1 MVRDVTS
8 ETDGAALLTAAA
20 ALRPRLVAVAAR
32 VLGQAEAEDVAQEV
46 LLRLVRTG
54 GPDDPGA
61 LRAWLVAST
70 WRLAADR
77 KKTTERRDAIVR
89 REELVRRGAPVRTSP
104 GLAEL
109 ADTADAAARAGRA
122 VDGLGEPYRTA
133 LKLRF
138 MEGLDFPEVA
148 RRMGALERTARTWV
162 GRGLT
167 QVRAALGATA

>member
-1 MVRDVTS
+1 MVRDAMS
-8 ETDGAALLTAAA
+8 ETDGAALLSAAA

-77 KKTTERRDAIVR
+77 KKTARRRD
-89 REELVRRGAPVRTSP
+89 ELVRRGAPAGSAP
-104 GLAEL
+104 GLVEQ
-109 ADTADAAARAGRA
+109 ADTAEAAARAGRA

-133 LKLRF
+133 LKLRYL
-138 MEGLDFPEVA
+138 EGLDFPEVA

-167 QVRAALGATA
+167 QVRAALGASS

>member
-8 ETDGAALLTAAA
+8 ETDGAALLSAAA

-46 LLRLVRTG
+46 LLRLMRTG

-77 KKTTERRDAIVR
+77 KRTAGRRD
-89 REELVRRGAPVRTSP
+89 ELVRRGAAARTAP

-133 LKLRF
+133 LKLRYL
-138 MEGLDFPEVA
+138 EGLDFPEVA

>member
-1 MVRDVTS
+1 MVKDATS

-77 KKTTERRDAIVR
+77 KKTAGRRD
-89 REELVRRGAPVRTSP
+89 ELARRGAGATRTQP
-104 GLAEL
+104 GQAEL

-133 LKLRF
+133 LRLRYL
-138 MEGLDFPEVA
+138 EGLDFPEVA

-167 QVRAALGATA
+167 QVRAALGATS